1 MFGIIFSKS
10 AQGIFPAVSTAVCM
24 PFSAEWNITGKS
36 QPSYSNVN
44 AYMTYETERAN
55 AYKILEDTLNLCD
68 VCIYDT
74 VTGDGFPM
82 LKSGT
87 TTIPVQEMCS
97 GSRSFRGGAVCKVVP
112 NCKR

>member
-1 MFGIIFSKS
+1 
-10 AQGIFPAVSTAVCM
+10 M

-55 AYKILEDTLNLCD
+55 AYKILEDTLNLRD

-87 TTIPVQEMCS
+87 TTIACAGNVQRIEAIPRWC
-97 GSRSFRGGAVCKVVP
+97 CL
-112 NCKR
+112 